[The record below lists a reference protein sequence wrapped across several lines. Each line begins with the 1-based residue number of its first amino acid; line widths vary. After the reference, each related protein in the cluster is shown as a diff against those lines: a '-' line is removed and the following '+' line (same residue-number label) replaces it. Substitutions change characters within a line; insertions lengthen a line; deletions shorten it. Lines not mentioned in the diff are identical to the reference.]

1 MKDMNFLDVI
11 QVDSVGKTV
20 KVPARMIMDFS
31 TEAQVLNLIDRFGQG
46 VVFEDDEEGHII
58 SDLNE
63 KLVDLSR
70 RWVI

>member
-11 QVDSVGKTV
+11 QVDSVDKTV

-58 SDLNE
+58 SDLDE
-63 KLVDLSR
+63 KFDDLSR

>member
-1 MKDMNFLDVI
+1 MKDMNF
-11 QVDSVGKTV
+11 QQMSSRSVV
-20 KVPARMIMDFS
+20 QIKVPARKIMDFS

>member
-1 MKDMNFLDVI
+1 MKDMNF
-11 QVDSVGKTV
+11 QQMSSRSVV
-20 KVPARMIMDFS
+20 QIKVPARKIMDLS

>member
-58 SDLNE
+58 SDLDE
-63 KLVDLSR
+63 KFDDLSR

>member
-1 MKDMNFLDVI
+1 MN
-11 QVDSVGKTV
+11 
-20 KVPARMIMDFS
+20 FS

-58 SDLNE
+58 SDLDE